1 MPVSAMDLIYNHEDA
16 ERTNSFLQRI
26 ALAMEK
32 QAGEATLSTLEQEIA
47 TAFDLARD
55 GKVYRTRFYFF
66 STNTSLSLIHI

>member
-32 QAGEATLSTLEQEIA
+32 QAGEATLSTL
-47 TAFDLARD
+47 
-55 GKVYRTRFYFF
+55 
-66 STNTSLSLIHI
+66 